1 MLTFKKGAMKSVMQ
15 FDLMTGGLTW
25 QQSAGMAKNLEASGF
40 SGMLF
45 TEAAKVPWMM
55 IGAAAMATERLEF
68 STGIAVAFPRSPMM
82 SAQIAWE
89 LAENTQ
95 GRFRLGLGSQVKGH
109 VVRRYASQFDKPAP
123 QMRDYVAA
131 VKACLRAFRGE
142 EKLHHEGP
150 YYNLSLLPAAWSPE
164 RHEFEDVKIDIS
176 AVGPYMCRVAGEL
189 CDGLHVH
196 PMHSMHYL
204 ENRLLPEVA
213 NGAAKA
219 NRDLSEIDLIVPVF
233 AIAGDSEEERAAM
246 KQRTRTQIAFYG
258 STPNYAYQFDDLG
271 FDGTTAKLGELMKQG
286 DMAGMAETI
295 SDEVLEH
302 FAVTAK
308 WDDMADALK
317 SRYAGVASRVVTYLA
332 AEDIGRNPDHL
343 GKWGEIAKAVAS

>member
-1 MLTFKKGAMKSVMQ
+1 MQ
-15 FDLMTGGLTW
+15 FDLMTGSLTW
-25 QQSAGMAKNLEASGF
+25 QQSAAMAKELEGAGF

-55 IGAAAMATERLEF
+55 IGAAAMATNNLQF

-131 VKACLRAFRGE
+131 VKACLRAFRQE
-142 EKLHHEGP
+142 EKLQHEGP
-150 YYNLSLLPAAWSPE
+150 YYNLSLLPAAWSPG
-164 RHEFEDVKIDIS
+164 RHDFEDVKIDIS
-176 AVGPYMCRVAGEL
+176 AVGPYMCQVAGEL

-196 PMHSMHYL
+196 PMHSMPYIQ
-204 ENRLLPEVA
+204 NRLIPSVEK
-213 NGAAKA
+213 GAAKA
-219 NRDLSEIDLIVPVF
+219 GRTLADVDLIVPVF
-233 AIAGDSEEERAAM
+233 AIAGDTEEERAAM
-246 KQRTRTQIAFYG
+246 TQRARTQIAFYG

-271 FDGTTAKLGELMKQG
+271 FEGTTQKLGELMKQG
-286 DMAGMAETI
+286 DLAGMAAVI
-295 SDEVLEH
+295 NDEVLEH
-302 FAVTAK
+302 FALTAK

-317 SRYAGVASRVVTYLA
+317 ARYEGVASRVVTYLA
-332 AEDIGRNPDHL
+332 AEDIGRNPANL
-343 GKWGEIAKAVAS
+343 AKWGEIAKAVSA

>member
-1 MLTFKKGAMKSVMQ
+1 MQ
-15 FDLMTGGLTW
+15 FDLMTGSLTW
-25 QQSAGMAKNLEASGF
+25 QQSAELASNLEQAGF

-55 IGAAAMATERLEF
+55 IAAAAMRTQQLEF

-89 LAENTQ
+89 LAENCG

-142 EKLHHEGP
+142 EKLQHEGP
-150 YYNLSLLPAAWSPE
+150 YYNLSLLPAAWSPG
-164 RHEFEDVKIDIS
+164 RHEFEDIKIDIS

-189 CDGLHVH
+189 CDGVHVH
-196 PMHSMHYL
+196 PMHSMHYI
-204 ENRLLPEVA
+204 EHRLLPEVGR
-213 NGAAKA
+213 GAEKA
-219 NRDLSEIDLIVPVF
+219 GRGIQDIDLIVPVF
-233 AIAGDSEEERAAM
+233 AIAGDTEEERAAM
-246 KQRTRTQIAFYG
+246 TQRARSQIAFYG

-271 FDGTTAKLGELMKQG
+271 FTGTTEKLGGLMKQG

-295 SDEVLEH
+295 NDEILSH
-302 FAVTAK
+302 FAVTAR

-317 SRYAGVASRVVTYLA
+317 ARYDGVASRVVTYLA
-332 AEDIGRNPDHL
+332 AEDITRNPSHL
-343 GKWGEIAKAVAS
+343 ARWGEIARAVAA

>member
-1 MLTFKKGAMKSVMQ
+1 MQ

-25 QQSAGMAKNLEASGF
+25 AHSAALAGDLEAAGF

-45 TEAAKVPWMM
+45 TEASKVPWMM
-55 IGAAAMATERLEF
+55 IGAAAMATKQLEF

-131 VKACLRAFRGE
+131 VKACLRAFRQE
-142 EKLHHEGP
+142 EKLQHEGP
-150 YYNLSLLPAAWSPE
+150 YYNLSLLPAAWSPG
-164 RHEFEDVKIDIS
+164 RHDYEDVKVDIS

-189 CDGLHVH
+189 CDGVHVH
-196 PMHSMHYL
+196 PMHSQHYIQ
-204 ENRLLPEVA
+204 NRLLPEVK
-213 NGAAKA
+213 NGADKA
-219 NRDLSEIDLIVPVF
+219 GRQLSEIDLIIPVF
-233 AIAGDSEEERAAM
+233 AIAGDSAEERAAM
-246 KQRTRTQIAFYG
+246 TQRARTQIAFYG

-271 FDGTTAKLGELMKQG
+271 FTGTTPKLGELMKKGEMQA
-286 DMAGMAETI
+286 MADTI
-295 SDEVLEH
+295 SDEILEH

-308 WDDMADALK
+308 WDDMADALRA
-317 SRYAGVASRVVTYLA
+317 RYEGVASRVVTYLA
-332 AEDIGRNPDHL
+332 AEDIGRNPGNL
-343 GKWGEIAKAVAS
+343 AKWGEIARAVTS

>member
-1 MLTFKKGAMKSVMQ
+1 MK
-15 FDLMTGGLTW
+15 FDLMTGSLTW
-25 QQSAGMAKNLEASGF
+25 QQSADLSQQLEGAGF

-55 IGAAAMATERLEF
+55 IGAAAMSTSQLEF

-89 LAENTQ
+89 LAENTK

-131 VKACLRAFRGE
+131 VKACLRAFRQE

-150 YYNLSLLPAAWSPE
+150 YYNLSLLPAAWSPG
-164 RHEFEDVKIDIS
+164 RHDFEDIKIDIS
-176 AVGPYMCRVAGEL
+176 AVGPYMCQVAGEL

-196 PMHSMHYL
+196 PMHSIPYIQ
-204 ENRLLPEVA
+204 NRLIPSVKK
-213 NGAAKA
+213 GAEKA
-219 NRDLSEIDLIVPVF
+219 GRSLADVDLIVPVF
-233 AIAGDSEEERAAM
+233 AIVGDSEEERAAM
-246 KQRTRTQIAFYG
+246 TQRARTQIAFYG

-271 FDGTTAKLGELMKQG
+271 FEGTTPKLGELMKKG
-286 DMAGMAETI
+286 DMPGMAETI
-295 SDEVLEH
+295 NDEVLRY

-317 SRYAGVASRVVTYLA
+317 ARYDGVASRVVTYLA
-332 AEDIGRNPDHL
+332 AEDIGRNPTNL
-343 GKWGEIAKAVAS
+343 AKWGEIAKAVAA